1 MYIFKLKEEENS
13 LNFYSYIEKVNSFIN
28 LIYVVS

>member
-13 LNFYSYIEKVNSFIN
+13 LNFYLYIEKVNSFIN